1 MLTLLMFVEGKKW
14 IRSAGGEKE
23 KKIERDE
30 KGESQRRLWFVREK
44 QKEEDNRN
52 FLLKEEYSSLSR
64 SGKSKTNQY
73 SQ

>member
-23 KKIERDE
+23 KKKERDE

-44 QKEEDNRN
+44 
-52 FLLKEEYSSLSR
+52 
-64 SGKSKTNQY
+64 
-73 SQ
+73 